1 MSRASD
7 AQRWA
12 YCDSQDCPAEG
23 VPAPA
28 QQAELLGILNAHD
41 KLIEAL
47 EAMPFTAM
55 EWATLRGDNYS
66 LQQAIWWQG
75 KVDAALA
82 LARGEV
88 E

>member
-1 MSRASD
+1 MSNE
-7 AQRWA
+7 A
-12 YCDSQDCPAEG
+12 YAYFPAEG

-47 EAMPFTAM
+47 EEIKSTASSVPTGIPALYFRNRQISQM
-55 EWATLRGDNYS
+55 VSIA
-66 LQQAIWWQG
+66 AC
-75 KVDAALA
+75 ALA

-88 E
+88 Q

>member
-1 MSRASD
+1 MGGAVM
-7 AQRWA
+7 
-12 YCDSQDCPAEG
+12 AEWTLK
-23 VPAPA
+23 PK
-28 QQAELLGILNAHD
+28 QAELLGILNAHD